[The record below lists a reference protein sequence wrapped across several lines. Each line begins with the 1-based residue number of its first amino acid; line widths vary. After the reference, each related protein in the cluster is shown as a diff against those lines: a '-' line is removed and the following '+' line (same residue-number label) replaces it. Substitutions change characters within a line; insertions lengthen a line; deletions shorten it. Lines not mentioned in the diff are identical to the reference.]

1 MKEIEK
7 EGFKLDFPSYD
18 SNEDKILEI
27 LNENNLRLN
36 LALPLLLRHKFDYE
50 KIILRLSKDRPTH
63 TRSIMA
69 KNFNKII
76 LISNKIFLE
85 EKIENEH
92 LQKIID
98 KHKLKEKISEN
109 EYRYFYDSFKEFTRK
124 SDEDS
129 EEKLRKQLKLRGTL
143 NTNLALSAIF
153 SPGKIRIMNKIFNHI
168 SLSNTELKYY
178 YRSIRPLSRAIL
190 NDNLQRYI
198 RLIESNKK
206 YTLKNDH

>member
-1 MKEIEK
+1 MISARLIKELEK
-7 EGFKLDFPSYD
+7 EGFKLDFPGYE

-36 LALPLLLRHKFDYE
+36 LALPLLLRYKFDYE
-50 KIILRLSKDRPTH
+50 KIILRLSKQ
-63 TRSIMA
+63 MA
-69 KNFNKII
+69 KNFNRVL

-98 KHKLKEKISEN
+98 KHNLKKKTAED
-109 EYRYFYDSFKEFTRK
+109 EYNYFYDSFKEFTRK
-124 SDEDS
+124 SERDS
-129 EEKLRKQLKLRGTL
+129 EEKLIKQLKLRGTL

-153 SPGKIRIMNKIFNHI
+153 SPGKIRIMNKIFHHI
-168 SLSNTELKYY
+168 PLNNTELKYY

-190 NDNLQRYI
+190 NDNLQKYI
-198 RLIESNKK
+198 RINEANKK
-206 YTLKNDH
+206 YILKKDN